1 MNEQVLRSIEL
12 SSAVQICPWQVTE
25 KKAKQWCTAKGAIPH
40 FETSAKEAIAV
51 EEAFIAIA
59 RNALQNETEEEPYI
73 PETIDVRSQHRSR
86 RGSAGPAC
94 CGI

>member
-1 MNEQVLRSIEL
+1 M
-12 SSAVQICPWQVTE
+12 QVTE
-25 KKAKQWCTAKGAIPH
+25 KKAKQWCTAKGGILH

-73 PETIDVRSQHRSR
+73 PETIDVRSQHGNR
-86 RGSAGPAC
+86 RGSSRSPC
-94 CGI
+94 CAS